1 MRDWDRLPADT
12 AMLVPPAPTSTVTD
26 PDSVKRLMTPGS
38 TIPAKTGEPP
48 LGLSST
54 HDGRLALIVT
64 LYVDAVTE

>member
-1 MRDWDRLPADT
+1 MKLLT
-12 AMLVPPAPTSTVTD
+12 AP
-26 PDSVKRLMTPGS
+26 RS
-38 TIPAKTGEPP
+38 TIPAKTGDPP

>member
-1 MRDWDRLPADT
+1 MRVRDRSPSDT
-12 AMLVPPAPTSTVTD
+12 AMLVPPAPTWTLTD
-26 PDSVKRLMTPGS
+26 LDSMKLLTAPGS
-38 TIPAKTGEPP
+38 TIPAKTGDPP